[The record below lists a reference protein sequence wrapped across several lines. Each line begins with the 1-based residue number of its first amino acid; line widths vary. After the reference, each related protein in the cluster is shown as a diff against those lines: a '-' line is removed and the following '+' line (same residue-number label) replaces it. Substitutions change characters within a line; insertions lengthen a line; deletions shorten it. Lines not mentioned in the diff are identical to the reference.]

1 MSTADGAARAGR
13 RSAEVPGGLDAV
25 LFDLGNV
32 LVRWQW
38 RAALDGV
45 LTEAETARFLAEADF
60 PEVNRRLD
68 AGLPWDD
75 AVAELRA
82 RDRWL
87 GDVLALYRQRYPL
100 SLTGPV
106 PGMAGL
112 VTQLRRAGLRLVGLT
127 NWSAEMWRHAVP
139 AAPAIGTLDGVV
151 VSGIEGVGKPDPR
164 IFRLA
169 AERYRL
175 VPERTLFTDDH
186 EPNVAAALALG
197 FQAVTFT
204 DADDLRRELVSRGV
218 PLPAP

>member
-1 MSTADGAARAGR
+1 MSAPRGAAR
-13 RSAEVPGGLDAV
+13 SAPAAAGLDAV

-45 LTEAETARFLAEADF
+45 LTDEEAVRFHDEADF
-60 PEVNRRLD
+60 AEVNRRLD
-68 AGLPWDD
+68 AGQPWDD
-75 AVAELRA
+75 AVADLTA

-87 GDVLALYRQRYPL
+87 GETLALYRRRYPL

-112 VTQLRRAGLRLVGLT
+112 VGELRALGLRLVGLT
-127 NWSAEMWRHAVP
+127 NWSAEMWPHAVP
-139 AAPAIGTLDGVV
+139 AAPVIGTLDGVV
-151 VSGIEGVGKPDPR
+151 VSGLEGVGKPDPR

-175 VPERTLFTDDH
+175 EPERTLFTDDH
-186 EPNVAAALALG
+186 LPNVAAALALG
-197 FQAVTFT
+197 FQAVPFT
-204 DADDLRRELVSRGV
+204 GADDLRRELAGRGV
-218 PLPAP
+218 PVAAP